1 MNLNLGS
8 GQKSVENYLCVDK
21 SPRLLLS
28 KLQFGNFLRSMLEKN
43 YEVPWDK
50 EIKYMDVRKLKFRE
64 NSVSNIYSSHL
75 LEHLYFYEAR
85 KLLDDCYFFLK
96 PGGVLRLAL
105 PDYHEFI
112 SQYVSNSAVDPINA
126 YFEFESSLLSW
137 PLERQKF
144 SERLFSNL
152 FGKLHVHKWHPTP
165 FVVKKFLLDAGFEN
179 VTQFPYHIGTIPD
192 LLSVE
197 NRDSGTFYFEAT
209 KPLSVWLRNSSPQ
222 NVKFF

>member
-28 KLQFGNFLRSMLEKN
+28 KLQLGNFLSSILEKN
-43 YEVPWDK
+43 YEVRWDK
-50 EIKYMDVRKLKFRE
+50 KVKYMDVRKLKFSE

-75 LEHLYFYEAR
+75 LEHLYLYEAR
-85 KLLDDCYFFLK
+85 KLLDDCYRFLK
-96 PGGVLRLAL
+96 PGGILRLAL

-112 SQYVSNSAVDPINA
+112 FQYVSNSAEDPINA
-126 YFEFESSLLSW
+126 YFEFELALLSW

-144 SERLFSNL
+144 LDRMLSNL

-165 FVVKKFLLDAGFEN
+165 FIVKKFLLDVGFEN
-179 VTQFPYHIGTIPD
+179 VIQYSYHVGNIPD

-197 NRDSGTFYFEAT
+197 TRESGTFYLEAT
-209 KPLSVWLRNSSPQ
+209 KPFSI
-222 NVKFF
+222 